1 MNWTYTRRW
10 LGMALALGGTG
21 LVAVHYMDYG
31 WTAHLAFPDHGIVGA
46 ILFIIGVALG
56 LGKPG
61 TRAKPPGKPTP
72 PVAAQH
78 AAPDDDEKP

>member
-10 LGMALALGGTG
+10 VGLVLALAGSG
-21 LVAVHYMDYG
+21 LVLEHYISWG
-31 WTAHLAFPDHGIVGA
+31 WTAHLVWPPIDHGIVGA

-61 TRAKPPGKPTP
+61 TRAKKPG
-72 PVAAQH
+72 
-78 AAPDDDEKP
+78 EEER